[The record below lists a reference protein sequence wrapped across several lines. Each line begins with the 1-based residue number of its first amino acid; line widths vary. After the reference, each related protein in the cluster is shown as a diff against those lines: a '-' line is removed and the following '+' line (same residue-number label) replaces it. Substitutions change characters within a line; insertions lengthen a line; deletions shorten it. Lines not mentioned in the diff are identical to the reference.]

1 MRDTDDVDIDSLDA
15 TWRDHDVAV
24 AYLFGSRAD
33 GSATI
38 RSDHDIAVL
47 FGHEP
52 TLRDVAALQAD
63 LTTALGGPVDVV
75 DLAHASLE
83 LRATAVQHG
92 RLLCST
98 DEPRRVTFESVT
110 RSRWFDYRPVLQ
122 RLTRAYLRRVAMR
135 GL

>member
-1 MRDTDDVDIDSLDA
+1 MRDTDDVDTDRLDA
-15 TWRDHDVAV
+15 TWQAHDVTV
-24 AYLFGSRAD
+24 AYLFGSRAEQT
-33 GSATI
+33 ATI

-47 FGHEP
+47 FDHES

-63 LTTALGGPVDVV
+63 LTGVLGGPVDVV
-75 DLAHASLE
+75 DLARASLE
-83 LRATAVQHG
+83 LQATVVQHG
-92 RLLCST
+92 RLLFSS

-122 RLTRAYLRRVAMR
+122 RLTRAYLHRVATR